1 MTRKGRHSARELAR
15 RALRR
20 VESQSTFATA
30 AIDAELDE
38 SPTDTR
44 ERALTTELVYGT
56 LRHRERLDEALSA
69 RAPRG
74 IKKLAPQMRTILR
87 VAAYQLMF
95 LDRVPDHA
103 VVDDA
108 VRAARKLGG
117 NKMAGFANA
126 VLRALAREGAP
137 PVPAAKDDLIA
148 HVRVMYSL
156 PEWLIARLRA
166 AVGEAELVDAAAA
179 LAESAPLVI
188 RVNRLRATRDAVA
201 ARLAA
206 DHPDASI
213 QVPADVPAAAHCPEA
228 LIIRGLGDPERSP
241 SFAEGLWTVQ
251 DLGAQRVGY
260 LLRPQPGQRVLDA
273 CAGLGGKS
281 AHLAELADDRATIVA
296 VDVSRKKLALAD
308 ATAARLG
315 LRGIETRAADLLEPD
330 ALAGETF
337 EAVLLDAPC
346 SGLGVLRRHPEAKWR
361 VAEELIAQMAMV
373 QRRLLDT
380 VAGRVQPGGALVY
393 SVCTFTE
400 DEGPAQIEAFLQRSR
415 DFERDGE
422 DLHTWPHRDGADAFY
437 AARLVR
443 AAC

>member
-20 VESQSTFATA
+20 VESQGTFASA
-30 AIDAELDE
+30 AIDAELEE

-87 VAAYQLMF
+87 VGAYQLMF

-137 PVPAAKDDLIA
+137 PVPAVEDDLIA

-156 PEWLIARLRA
+156 PEWLIGRLRA

-213 QVPADVPAAAHCPEA
+213 QLPGQAPCPEA

-260 LLRPQPGQRVLDA
+260 LLRPQPGHRVLDA

-296 VDVSRKKLALAD
+296 VDVSRKKLALAE

-315 LRGIETRAADLLEPD
+315 LRAIETRVADLLEPD
-330 ALAGETF
+330 ALARETYD
-337 EAVLLDAPC
+337 AVLLDAPC

-361 VAEELIAQMAMV
+361 VAEPLIAQMAVV

-380 VAGRVQPGGALVY
+380 VAARVNPGGALVY

-400 DEGPAQIEAFLQRSR
+400 DEGPDQIAAFLQRNP

-422 DLHTWPHRDGADAFY
+422 DLRTWPHRDGADAFY

>member
-20 VESQSTFATA
+20 VESQATFASA
-30 AIDAELDE
+30 ALDAELTE
-38 SPTDTR
+38 APTDAR
-44 ERALTTELVYGT
+44 ERALATELVYGT

-117 NKMAGFANA
+117 NRMAGFANG

-137 PVPAAKDDLIA
+137 PVPAVERDVTE

-156 PEWLIARLRA
+156 PAWIIARLRA
-166 AVGEAELVDAAAA
+166 AVGEDELIDAAAA

-188 RVNRLRATRDAVA
+188 RANRLRATPGEVA
-201 ARLAA
+201 ARLRA
-206 DHPDASI
+206 DHPDAAI
-213 QVPADVPAAAHCPEA
+213 DVPPGSHCPEA
-228 LIIRGLGDPERSP
+228 LVVRGLGDPDRSP
-241 SFAEGLWTVQ
+241 SFAAGLWTVQ
-251 DLGAQRVGY
+251 DLGAQRIGY
-260 LLRPQPGQRVLDA
+260 LVAPAPGQRVLDA

-281 AHLAELADDRATIVA
+281 AHLAELSDDRATIVA
-296 VDVSRKKLALAD
+296 VDVSRKKLALAEG
-308 ATAARLG
+308 TAVRLG
-315 LRGIETRAADLLEPD
+315 LHAIETRAIDLLEPE
-330 ALAGETF
+330 ALAGESF
-337 EAVLLDAPC
+337 DAALLDAPC

-361 VAEELIAQMAMV
+361 VAEALIGEMATV

-380 VAGRVQPGGALVY
+380 VAARVRPGGVLVY
-393 SVCTFTE
+393 SVCTFTAE
-400 DEGPAQIEAFLQRSR
+400 EGPDQIDAFLQRHPA
-415 DFERDGE
+415 FGRDGE

-443 AAC
+443 RA